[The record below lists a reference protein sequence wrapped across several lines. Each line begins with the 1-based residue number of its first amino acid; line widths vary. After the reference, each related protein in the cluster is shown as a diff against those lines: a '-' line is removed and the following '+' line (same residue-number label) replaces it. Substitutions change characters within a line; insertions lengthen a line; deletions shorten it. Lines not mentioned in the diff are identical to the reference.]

1 MRIKS
6 IVLIFAI
13 TTLCYQCKNDPDL
26 KYASISKENFQNKLN
41 QLESYCAKSIAS
53 DDFLALSGYFYLI
66 TGRKPSY
73 EMKTYSDFISDTDSI
88 FYSSSNFRRD
98 LKYWNNW
105 FAKNHLFIPQE
116 LSDSIYAR
124 LSK

>member
-1 MRIKS
+1 M
-6 IVLIFAI
+6 
-13 TTLCYQCKNDPDL
+13 TTLFYQCKNDPEL
-26 KYASISKENFQNKLN
+26 NYTSISKEDFQNKLN
-41 QLESYCAKSIAS
+41 QLESYCPKSIAT
-53 DDFLALSGYFYLI
+53 DDLMALSGYFYLI

-88 FYSSSNFRRD
+88 FYSSSDLRRD

-105 FAKNHLFIPQE
+105 FDKNQLFVPQE

-124 LSK
+124 LLE